1 MRALLVAAGCL
12 VAGLAAGAI
21 WTWAQPDRYRADAR
35 VLVRPGGSRIVPAV
49 EALAES
55 SLVESN
61 VAQTLHLSS
70 PPQVSAT
77 SGKGGVLTV
86 SVEAESRERARQID
100 AEAVVIL
107 TQTVAQRFGTT
118 PGVTVTPLDPAHA
131 AEQTSPTPGRNLLL
145 TGLIGLV
152 AGIAAAAAI
161 TMQRPRSSAVTD
173 PGVEPRLR
181 ERIDEVSKRERAL
194 AKRAGELAAR
204 ERQLELRAEELAA
217 ASSGPSPSDQA
228 VVRREKELARREREL
243 EGSLAERQSDLEQRD
258 AELKARE
265 EELAAAAVAAE
276 AEPEPEPEPE
286 APARRRSAGGWT
298 LQALESLVRERSDAA
313 PERQEEWTNYLFFL
327 REHADADGVLPA
339 SFDQLVNDVFGPL
352 PLRNGV

>member
-21 WTWAQPDRYRADAR
+21 WTWAQSDRYRADAR
-35 VLVRPGGSRIVPAV
+35 VLVRPGTDRIVPAV

-61 VAQTLHLSS
+61 VAQTLHLST
-70 PPQVSAT
+70 PPHVSAT

-107 TQTVAQRFGTT
+107 TQKVAQRFTA
-118 PGVTVTPLDPAHA
+118 PGVTATPLDPAHA
-131 AEQTSPTPGRNLLL
+131 AEQTSPTPGRNLLI

-152 AGIAAAAAI
+152 AGIAAAAGM
-161 TMQRPRSSAVTD
+161 TMRRPRPSVSTD
-173 PGVEPRLR
+173 PQVERRLR
-181 ERIDEVSKRERAL
+181 ERIDEVSKREREL

-204 ERQLELRAEELAA
+204 ERQLELRAEEEVA
-217 ASSGPSPSDQA
+217 Q
-228 VVRREKELARREREL
+228 RQREL

-265 EELAAAAVAAE
+265 EELAAAAAAE
-276 AEPEPEPEPE
+276 PKPEPV
-286 APARRRSAGGWT
+286 APARQRTAGGWT
-298 LQALESLVRERSDAA
+298 LQALESLVRERSHAG
-313 PERQEEWTNYLFFL
+313 PEQQEEWTNYLFFL
-327 REHADADGVLPA
+327 REHADADGVLPS

-352 PLRNGV
+352 PLRDDG

>member
-21 WTWAQPDRYRADAR
+21 WTWAQSDRYRADAR
-35 VLVRPGGSRIVPAV
+35 VLVRPGTDRIVPAV

-61 VAQTLHLSS
+61 VAQTLHLST
-70 PPQVSAT
+70 PPHVSAT
-77 SGKGGVLTV
+77 TGKGGVLTV

-107 TQTVAQRFGTT
+107 TQKVAQRFTA
-118 PGVTVTPLDPAHA
+118 PGVTATPLDPAHA
-131 AEQTSPTPGRNLLL
+131 AEQTSPTPGRNLLI

-152 AGIAAAAAI
+152 AGIAAAAGM
-161 TMQRPRSSAVTD
+161 TMRGPRPSVSTD
-173 PGVEPRLR
+173 PQVERRLR
-181 ERIDEVSKRERAL
+181 ERIDEVSKREREL

-204 ERQLELRAEELAA
+204 ERQLELRAEEE
-217 ASSGPSPSDQA
+217 
-228 VVRREKELARREREL
+228 VARRQREL

-265 EELAAAAVAAE
+265 EELAAAA
-276 AEPEPEPEPE
+276 AEPEPEPV
-286 APARRRSAGGWT
+286 APARQRTAGGWT
-298 LQALESLVRERSDAA
+298 LQALESLVRERSHAG
-313 PERQEEWTNYLFFL
+313 PEQQEEWTNYLFFL

-352 PLRNGV
+352 PLRDDG

>member
-61 VAQTLHLSS
+61 VAQTLHLST
-70 PPQVSAT
+70 PPHVSAT

-107 TQTVAQRFGTT
+107 TQKVAQRFGTT

-161 TMQRPRSSAVTD
+161 TMRPRSSAAND
-173 PGVEPRLR
+173 LRVEQRLG
-181 ERIDEVSKRERAL
+181 ERLDEVSKRERAL
-194 AKRAGELAAR
+194 AKRAGELATR
-204 ERQLELRAEELAA
+204 ERQLERRAEELAA
-217 ASSGPSPSDQA
+217 ASSRPSPSDQA
-228 VVRREKELARREREL
+228 VVRREEELAQRQREL
-243 EGSLAERQSDLEQRD
+243 EGSLAARKSDLEQRD
-258 AELKARE
+258 AELKTRE
-265 EELAAAAVAAE
+265 EELAAAAAAVAVAA
-276 AEPEPEPEPE
+276 EPEPE
-286 APARRRSAGGWT
+286 APARQRSAGGWT
-298 LQALESLVRERSDAA
+298 LQALESLVRERSHAA
-313 PERQEEWTNYLFFL
+313 PERQAEWTNYLFFL

-352 PLRNGV
+352 PLRNGG

>member
-35 VLVRPGGSRIVPAV
+35 VLVRPGSNRIAPAV

-70 PPQVSAT
+70 PPHVSAT

-107 TQTVAQRFGTT
+107 TQTVAQRFGAT

-161 TMQRPRSSAVTD
+161 TMRPRSSAVTD
-173 PGVEPRLR
+173 PRVERRLG

-217 ASSGPSPSDQA
+217 ASSRPSPSDQA
-228 VVRREKELARREREL
+228 VVRREEDLAQRQREL
-243 EGSLAERQSDLEQRD
+243 EVSLAERQSDLEQRD

-276 AEPEPEPEPE
+276 PEPEPEPEPE
-286 APARRRSAGGWT
+286 VPARQRSAGGWT
-298 LQALESLVRERSDAA
+298 LQALESLVRERSHAA
-313 PERQEEWTNYLFFL
+313 PEQQEEWTNYLFFL
-327 REHADADGVLPA
+327 RGHADADGVLPA

-352 PLRNGV
+352 PLRNGG